1 MPLLINPDQNDTMC
15 QAQFEALKNFDD
27 FYKNY
32 NKTIVPLAQKE
43 RIHQFQRIQSDVYKT
58 VLRLS
63 WHLIHDA
70 PWQYFHITLFDDESL
85 AGSPLRVTPDLT
97 QYSAM
102 IMPQDI
108 DTFINQLESH
118 SLKYQIVIQKTNPPE
133 SSHMPFPKAIKN
145 TYELRV
151 AIATISSSAVLIHE
165 FLNATTLDQMPL
177 LAQAFSQKI
186 LPEQARHAVNE
197 VKKLIQ

>member
-1 MPLLINPDQNDTMC
+1 MPQLTNSDQNDTMY
-15 QAQFEALKNFDD
+15 QAQLEALKNFDD
-27 FYKNY
+27 FYKDY
-32 NKTIVPLAQKE
+32 NRTIVPLSQKE
-43 RIHQFQRIQSDVYKT
+43 RIHQFQRIQRDVYKT
-58 VLRLS
+58 VHRLS
-63 WHLIHDA
+63 WHLNHDA

-108 DTFINQLESH
+108 DAFINQLESY
-118 SLKYQIVIQKTNPPE
+118 SLKHQIVIQKTNPPE

-145 TYELRV
+145 AYELRV

-197 VKKLIQ
+197 VKQLIQ

>member
-1 MPLLINPDQNDTMC
+1 MPLPVNSNQNNDIY
-15 QAQFEALKNFDD
+15 QAQFESLKNFDD

-32 NKTIVPLAQKE
+32 FRSIAPLSQKE
-43 RIHQFQRIQSDVYKT
+43 KIHQFQRIQRDVYKT
-58 VLRLS
+58 VHRLS
-63 WHLIHDA
+63 WHLIYDA

-85 AGSPLRVTPDLT
+85 AGSPLRVSPDLT

-108 DTFINQLESH
+108 DAFINQLESY
-118 SLKYQIVIQKTNPPE
+118 SLKHQIVIQKTNPSE
-133 SSHMPFPKAIKN
+133 SSHIQFPKAIEN

-151 AIATISSSAVLIHE
+151 AIATISSSTVLMHE
-165 FLNATTLDQMPL
+165 FLNTPTLDQMPL
-177 LAQAFSQKI
+177 LTQAFSQKI
-186 LPEQARHAVNE
+186 LPEQAQHAVNE

>member
-1 MPLLINPDQNDTMC
+1 MPLLINPDQNDTMY

-32 NKTIVPLAQKE
+32 NRTIVPLSQKE
-43 RIHQFQRIQSDVYKT
+43 RIHQFQGIQRDVYRT
-58 VLRLS
+58 VHKLS
-63 WHLIHDA
+63 WRLIHDA
-70 PWQYFHITLFDDESL
+70 PWQYFHVTLFNDESL
-85 AGSPLRVTPDLT
+85 SRTPLRVTPDLI

-102 IMPQDI
+102 VMPQDI
-108 DTFINQLESH
+108 DAFINQLESY
-118 SLKYQIVIQKTNPPE
+118 SLKHQIVIQKTNPPE
-133 SSHMPFPKAIKN
+133 SSHMPFPTAIEN

-151 AIATISSSAVLIHE
+151 AIATISSSAVLMHE

-177 LAQAFSQKI
+177 LTQAFSQELLLK
-186 LPEQARHAVNE
+186 QAWQAIND